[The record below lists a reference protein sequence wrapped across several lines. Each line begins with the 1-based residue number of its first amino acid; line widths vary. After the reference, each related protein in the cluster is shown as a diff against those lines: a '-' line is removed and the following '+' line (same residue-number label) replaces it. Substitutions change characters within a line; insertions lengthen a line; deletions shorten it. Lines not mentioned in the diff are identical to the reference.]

1 MATNKDNNPSV
12 SGSKAKNAAASK
24 ALGSKT
30 PSLSSTLKSNA
41 AKTAAKTSTTPKPK
55 PAPVQYGRGGAY
67 AAPTGAGAI
76 SVGNLI
82 NDYFSG
88 VKERIAGGA
97 ADTGRIPTPATAGI
111 VRPSVGV
118 PPMLRRP
125 AAPAPK
131 PSQIIGGTR
140 TGGTGGQAKSIY
152 DYLNVDPTQIYK
164 PLVDLVQQQ
173 RDAANERYQANLGD
187 IKNIFSAL
195 TSVAPADRLRINEQF
210 KNMLTAQQTALA
222 ARTAAATE
230 QGQAGA
236 AQAVATGAERGGGD
250 AMVLNPLQTATAEGI
265 GQSNAISSVWEGL
278 QGANQA
284 QALAD
289 VDARQAGYT
298 AQQLA
303 AVQGLQQSLGDRLLG
318 IAGTEA
324 DIKSQLA
331 QQKFGIAQD
340 IGKAKYANALAQQQ
354 AAARAASAQPAKLP
368 AIDKIRAAIGTQR
381 FNALNNQLQT
391 AASRAFA
398 DLNAGRTGGTPVKV
412 TGSDVL
418 NAWRAAGGNPDL
430 LNEATTLAKTI
441 YNK

>member
-1 MATNKDNNPSV
+1 MATNKDNNWGGMSP
-12 SGSKAKNAAASK
+12 SKAK
-24 ALGSKT
+24 LTT
-30 PSLSSTLKSNA
+30 PKSVASTLKSKTA
-41 AKTAAKTSTTPKPK
+41 TSTAKAKTT
-55 PAPVQYGRGGAY
+55 PAPVQLGRDGKPFGSNAVSLG
-67 AAPTGAGAI
+67 TI
-76 SVGNLI
+76 L

-88 VKERIAGGA
+88 VQQRIAAGA
-97 ADTGRIPTPATAGI
+97 PDTGKLPTPATAGI
-111 VRPSVGV
+111 VKPSVGV
-118 PPMLRRP
+118 PPMLQRPTATP
-125 AAPAPK
+125 AAT
-131 PSQIIGGTR
+131 PSQAASGTAAR
-140 TGGTGGQAKSIY
+140 TGGQAKSIY
-152 DYLNVDPTQIYK
+152 DYLNVDPTAIYQ
-164 PLVDLVQQQ
+164 PLVDLAQQQ
-173 RDAANERYQANLGD
+173 KAAAQERYTKNLGD
-187 IKNIFSAL
+187 ITNIFSAL
-195 TSVAPADRLRINEQF
+195 TSVAPKDRVRINDQF

-236 AQAVATGAERGGGD
+236 AQAAATGAERGGGE
-250 AMVLNPLQTATAEGI
+250 AMALNPLQTATAEGI
-265 GQSNAISSVWEGL
+265 GQSNAIASIWEGL

-289 VDARQAGYT
+289 LENRAAGYT
-298 AQQLA
+298 AQQAA
-303 AVQGLQQSLGDRLLG
+303 AVQGLQQSLGDRLNT

-324 DIKSQLA
+324 DIQSQLA

-340 IGKAKYANALAQQQ
+340 IGKAKYANALAAQQ
-354 AAARAASAQPAKLP
+354 AAAAAAATKPAKLP
-368 AIDKIRAAIGTQR
+368 TIDKIRAAIGTQR

>member
-1 MATNKDNNPSV
+1 MA
-12 SGSKAKNAAASK
+12 
-24 ALGSKT
+24 
-30 PSLSSTLKSNA
+30 
-41 AKTAAKTSTTPKPK
+41 TTPKKTTIPSIGIGASGAGNFSSVDPGGVSAKDAAKRKNYLETYAFPTPK
-55 PAPVQYGRGGAY
+55 NANISKPVVNNPRTGDAGLAKAIATQKIAGAAG
-67 AAPTGAGAI
+67 AAGVGAKPTG
-76 SVGNLI
+76 
-82 NDYFSG
+82 
-88 VKERIAGGA
+88 
-97 ADTGRIPTPATAGI
+97 TTA
-111 VRPSVGV
+111 
-118 PPMLRRP
+118 
-125 AAPAPK
+125 
-131 PSQIIGGTR
+131 
-140 TGGTGGQAKSIY
+140 QAKSIY
-152 DYLNVDPTQIYK
+152 DYLNVDPTTIYN
-164 PLVDLVQQQ
+164 PLTDLIEKQKV
-173 RDAANERYQANLGD
+173 AANERYQANLGD

-222 ARTAAATE
+222 ARTTAATE
-230 QGQAGA
+230 QGNAGA

-250 AMVLNPLQTATAEGI
+250 AMALNPLQTATAEGI
-265 GQSNAISSVWEGL
+265 AGSNQIASIWEGL

-289 VDARQAGYT
+289 VDTRAAGYT
-298 AQQLA
+298 AQQAA
-303 AVQGLQQSLGDRLLG
+303 AVQGLQQSLQDRLMG

-324 DIKSQLA
+324 DVQSQLA
-331 QQKFGIAQD
+331 
-340 IGKAKYANALAQQQ
+340 KAKFDIASNIGQAKYSNALAAQQ
-354 AAARAASAQPAKLP
+354 AAARAAAAQPAKLP

>member
-1 MATNKDNNPSV
+1 MATNNNNNPSV
-12 SGSKAKNAAASK
+12 SGAKAKNAAASK
-24 ALGSKT
+24 AMGSKT
-30 PSLSSTLKSNA
+30 PSLSSVLKSNA
-41 AKTAAKTSTTPKPK
+41 AKSAAKTSSTPKPK

-88 VKERIAGGA
+88 VKERLAGGA
-97 ADTGRIPTPATAGI
+97 ADTGIIPTPATAGI
-111 VRPSVGV
+111 VKPSVGV
-118 PPMLRRP
+118 PPMLQRP

-131 PSQIIGGTR
+131 PSQAISGTGTR
-140 TGGTGGQAKSIY
+140 AGGQAKSIY
-152 DYLNVDPTQIYK
+152 DYLNVDPTAIYA
-164 PLVDLVQQQ
+164 PLVNLVEQQK
-173 RDAANERYQANLGD
+173 AAAQDRYTKNLGD
-187 IKNIFSAL
+187 ITNIFSAL
-195 TSVAPADRLRINEQF
+195 TSVAPKDRVRINEQF

-236 AQAVATGAERGGGD
+236 AQAVATGAERGGGE
-250 AMVLNPLQTATAEGI
+250 AMALNPLQTATAEGI
-265 GQSNAISSVWEGL
+265 ANANALSTVWSEL

-298 AQQLA
+298 AQQAA
-303 AVQGLQQSLGDRLLG
+303 AVQGLQQSLGDRLQN

-324 DIKSQLA
+324 DIQSQLA

-354 AAARAASAQPAKLP
+354 AAARAAAAQPAKLP